1 MNRLAITVQTRS
13 GCSWNRKGPGVR
25 PLTMNAPI
33 STAMVGELG
42 TPSASS
48 GTSAAL
54 A

>member
-1 MNRLAITVQTRS
+1 MKKLAITVHTRS
-13 GCSWNRKGPGVR
+13 GRSWKRNGPGVR

-42 TPSASS
+42 MPSVRN
-48 GTSAAL
+48 GTIAAF